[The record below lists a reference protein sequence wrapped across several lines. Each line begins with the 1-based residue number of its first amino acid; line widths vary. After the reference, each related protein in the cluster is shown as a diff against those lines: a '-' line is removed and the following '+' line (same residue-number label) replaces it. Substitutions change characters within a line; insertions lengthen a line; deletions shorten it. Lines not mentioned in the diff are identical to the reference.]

1 MEKWRVGGE
10 QTIKN
15 EKNIRFLNDNRKI
28 TRNTIYDT
36 IVFGHVQYIVLYV
49 LIQKKTIIKLV
60 QNI

>member
-28 TRNTIYDT
+28 SRNTIYDT
-36 IVFGHVQYIVLYV
+36 VAFGHVQYIVLYV